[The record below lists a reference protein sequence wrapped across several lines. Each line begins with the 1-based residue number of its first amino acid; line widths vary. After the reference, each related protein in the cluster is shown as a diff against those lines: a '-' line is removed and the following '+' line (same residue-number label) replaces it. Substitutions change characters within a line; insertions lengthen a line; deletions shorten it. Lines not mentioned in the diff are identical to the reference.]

1 MKTVERE
8 VILMKKKIITAILTA
23 TMLLSGCSASTGTTK
38 TADPV
43 AKPTFQSEYK
53 PIDFAALSNEQYDEK
68 AMEEEYMKFVFEFF
82 SKTSSKADDGNLM
95 VSPASIMFAFDLAA
109 AGAGGDTLKQIA
121 EAVGNGED
129 PEKTLK
135 FASDL
140 MKKINDSEAV
150 KFKTANAEWF
160 NKDRYGDNVNKEYL
174 NYVKEMY
181 GAEVNFSEFN
191 DKTKNEINE
200 WTSEHTNKM
209 IPEILE
215 ELDPGY
221 AAVLV
226 NAIAFDGK
234 WATPYEDAPNSVFHG
249 SKGDKETPF
258 LFGSEHT
265 YLENGEAVGFRKN
278 YEGGQYSFVAML
290 PKDEKV
296 SIRDFA
302 SGLTYDKYK
311 EFMGSAADIEVW
323 TRMPEFKSD
332 YSVEPKDILKEMG
345 ITDAFD
351 PNKADF
357 RGIADTGLYI
367 EKVIHKTAVEVS
379 RDGTK
384 ASAATAILMA
394 DGAIMVEPEEHKEVY
409 LERPFV
415 YAIVDNATDMPIFIG
430 SLENV

>member
-1 MKTVERE
+1 
-8 VILMKKKIITAILTA
+8 MKKKIITAILTA

-68 AMEEEYMKFVFEFF
+68 AMEEEYMKFVFDFF
-82 SKTSSKADDGNLM
+82 SKTSEKSEDGNIM
-95 VSPASIMFAFDLAA
+95 VSPACLMFAFDLAA

-140 MKKINDSEAV
+140 MKKINDSEGV

-209 IPEILE
+209 IPEIIKNLSS
-215 ELDPGY
+215 DH

-226 NAIAFDGK
+226 NAIAFDSK
-234 WATPYEDAPNSVFHG
+234 WATPYEDAPENTFHG
-249 SKGDKETPF
+249 SKGDKKTPF

-265 YLENGEAVGFRKN
+265 YLENGEAVGFRKD

-302 SGLTYDKYK
+302 SKLTYDKYK
-311 EFMGSAADIEVW
+311 EFMESRTDIEVW

-332 YSVEPKDILKEMG
+332 YQTDPIAVLKELG

-367 EKVIHKTAVEVS
+367 EQVIHKTAIEVNK
-379 RDGTK
+379 DGTK
-384 ASAATAILMA
+384 ASAATAILMT